1 MDIYLIFVFILFALA
16 ISDLIV
22 GVSNDAVNF
31 LNSALGSKAAPRYV
45 IMTIAS
51 VGILFGAIFSNGMM
65 EVARKGIFHPQFF
78 IFSEIMIIFLAVM
91 LTDVLLLD
99 FFNTIGLPTST
110 TVSVVFELLG
120 ASVAVATLK
129 IVKNANVMTID
140 GIERQLSVGDYI
152 NSNSVL
158 PIIGGILLSVAIAFS
173 VGLLVM
179 WISRIIFTF
188 NYHRTMK
195 YFGSIWGGLAIS
207 AITYFILI
215 KGVKSAT
222 FMGAETKNFI
232 SEKWFLISLVSFVVW
247 ASLLQLL
254 RWIFKINILKVI
266 VLIGTFALAMAFAGN
281 DLVNFIGVPLAGF
294 EAFKIANGNESQ
306 IMTQLAGQVQTPSYF
321 LIIAGIIMAAT
332 LWFSK
337 KARSVTETELKLSR
351 QDEGDERFGSSMFA
365 RMLVRRVIST
375 SSFFNT
381 VIPQSLIIKIRKR
394 FDQKKINKSLKKEKN
409 PPMFDLIRASVNLTV
424 ASILISLATSYKLP
438 LSTTYVTFMVAMG
451 TSLAD
456 GAWGRD
462 SAVYRITGVFAV
474 IGGWFMT
481 AFTAFTV
488 AFIIALF
495 IGWAKFIG
503 IIILLALA
511 IFAIVHSNISHKKK
525 NKQIEAEKAME
536 LIEDTDD
543 VISNIGLVVNEAS
556 KEIKETLNT
565 IKHSLRQSMEGF
577 IDENRKELKH
587 QHKVAIKLN
596 EKTRKQRNSI
606 YKIITKLEEDSI
618 ETGHYFVQVVDY
630 QREIARALEAL
641 VTPIYEY
648 VENNH
653 KVFMKIQ
660 FDELLEL
667 SEGISNY
674 VSFANEIIKK
684 GNYESTID
692 ELLKEQNEINEWI
705 ATFRK
710 LQLKRIKSKLI
721 GTKNSLLYLTILNE
735 SKSLILYT
743 QNAVR
748 AQYDFVKYAAK
759 NRIKNKI

>member
-31 LNSALGSKAAPRYV
+31 LNSALGSKAAPRYI

-78 IFSEIMIIFLAVM
+78 VFSEIMIIFLAVM

-110 TVSVVFELLG
+110 TVSIVFELLG
-120 ASVAVATLK
+120 AAVAVSTLK
-129 IVKNANVMTID
+129 ILRNDKVMVD
-140 GIERQLSVGDYI
+140 GIAQELSLGDYI
-152 NSNSVL
+152 NSGSVL
-158 PIIGGILLSVAIAFS
+158 PIVGGILLSVAIAFS
-173 VGLLVM
+173 VGLIVM
-179 WISRIIFTF
+179 WISRIIFSF

-207 AITYFILI
+207 AITYFMLI
-215 KGVKSAT
+215 KGAKSAS
-222 FMGAETKNFI
+222 FMTEGTKTLI
-232 SEKWFLISLVSFVVW
+232 GEKWFLISLISFGVW
-247 ASLLQLL
+247 TVLLQLL

-294 EAFKIANGNESQ
+294 EALNIANGNPDQ
-306 IMTQLAGQVQTPSYF
+306 VMTDLAGKVQTPSYF
-321 LIIAGIIMAAT
+321 LIIAGMIMAAT

-351 QDEGDERFGSSMFA
+351 QDEGDERFGSSVFA
-365 RMLVRRVIST
+365 RMLVRRVIYT
-375 SSFFNT
+375 SSFFSA
-381 VIPQSLIIKIRKR
+381 VIPQTLMIKIRKR
-394 FDQKKINKSLKKEKN
+394 FDQKKINKNLKKEKN

-511 IFAIVHSNISHKKK
+511 VFAIIHSNISHKKK
-525 NKQIEAEKAME
+525 NQRIEAEKD
-536 LIEDTDD
+536 IEIIKDNDE
-543 VISNIGLVVNEAS
+543 VISNINLVVNEAS
-556 KEIKETLNT
+556 KEVKETLNT
-565 IKHSLRQSMEGF
+565 TNQTLRLSIEGF
-577 IDENRKELKH
+577 IDEDRKQLKRE
-587 QHKVAIKLN
+587 HKVAIKLN
-596 EKTRKQRNSI
+596 EKTRKQRNNI
-606 YKIITKLEEDSI
+606 YKIITKLKEDFI

-667 SEGISNY
+667 SEGINNY
-674 VSFANEIIKK
+674 IDFANEIVKK
-684 GNYESTID
+684 GSYEKAIE
-692 ELLKEQNEINEWI
+692 ELMKKQNEINELI

-710 LQLKRIKSKLI
+710 LQLKRIKNKLI
-721 GTKNSLLYLTILNE
+721 GTKNSLLYLNILNE
-735 SKSLILYT
+735 SKSLVLYT
-743 QNAVR
+743 QNAIR
-748 AQYDFVKYAAK
+748 AQYDFVKYAAR
-759 NRIKNKI
+759 NREKNKI

>member
-78 IFSEIMIIFLAVM
+78 VFSEIMIIFLAVM

-110 TVSVVFELLG
+110 TVSIVFELLG
-120 ASVAVATLK
+120 AAVAVSALK
-129 IVKNANVMTID
+129 ILRNDKVVVD
-140 GIERQLSVGDYI
+140 GIAQELSLGDYI
-152 NSNSVL
+152 NSGSVL
-158 PIIGGILLSVAIAFS
+158 PIIGGILLSVAIAFT
-173 VGLLVM
+173 VGLIVM
-179 WISRIIFTF
+179 WISRIIFSF

-215 KGVKSAT
+215 KGAKSAT
-222 FMGAETKNFI
+222 FMTHETKTFI
-232 SEKWFLISLVSFVVW
+232 AEKWFLISLISFGVW
-247 ASLLQLL
+247 TVLLQLL

-294 EAFKIANGNESQ
+294 EAFKVANGNTNQ
-306 IMTQLAGQVQTPSYF
+306 MMAQLAGQVQTPSYF
-321 LIIAGIIMAAT
+321 LIIAGMIMAAT

-351 QDEGDERFGSSMFA
+351 QDEGDERFGSSVFA
-365 RMLVRRVIST
+365 RMLVRRVIYT
-375 SSFFNT
+375 SSFFST
-381 VIPQSLIIKIRKR
+381 VIPQSLMIKIRKR
-394 FDQKKINKSLKKEKN
+394 FDQKKTNKNLKKEKN

-495 IGWAKFIG
+495 IGWAELIG

-511 IFAIVHSNISHKKK
+511 IFAIIRSNIFHKKK
-525 NKQIEAEKAME
+525 SKRVEAEKD
-536 LIEDTDD
+536 IEIIKDD
-543 VISNIGLVVNEAS
+543 DEVIGNINVVVNEAN
-556 KEIKETLNT
+556 KEVKETLNST
-565 IKHSLRQSMEGF
+565 NQTLRLSIEGF
-577 IDENRKELKH
+577 IDEDRKQLKRE
-587 QHKVAIKLN
+587 HKVAIKLN

-606 YKIITKLEEDSI
+606 YKIITKLKEDFI

-667 SEGISNY
+667 SEGINNY
-674 VSFANEIIKK
+674 IHFAIEIVKK
-684 GNYESTID
+684 GNYEEAIED
-692 ELLKEQNEINEWI
+692 LMKKQNEINELI

-710 LQLKRIKSKLI
+710 LQLKRIKNKLI

-735 SKSLILYT
+735 SKSIILYT
-743 QNAVR
+743 QNAIR
-748 AQYDFVKYAAK
+748 AQYDFVKYAAR
-759 NRIKNKI
+759 NREKSKI